1 MASLGGDDKLD
12 LNVGDR
18 VEFADTATTSR
29 VEPLPL
35 LRVEEAD
42 LPGRRVR
49 LSGEPEPGVG
59 RRPEL
64 HPYLRRWDQRDAPRR
79 PRKGSGAAARL
90 RRGAVPVE
98 EGTWLPLEDG
108 VEVYFAPGGTYR
120 PGDHWLIPART
131 ATGAEEWPVDAA
143 RKPLL
148 RAPGGIQVHYAPLGW
163 VYGEGEV
170 SDLRMTFAPLAAPV
184 PAAEAEASARTEAA
198 EAGANGGAH
207 RLLRPKT

>member
-1 MASLGGDDKLD
+1 
-12 LNVGDR
+12 
-18 VEFADTATTSR
+18 
-29 VEPLPL
+29 
-35 LRVEEAD
+35 VEEVD

-79 PRKGSGAAARL
+79 PRKGGGAAAARL
-90 RRGAVPVE
+90 RRGAVPIE
-98 EGTWLPLEDG
+98 EGHWVPLEDG

-120 PGDHWLIPART
+120 SGDHWLVPART
-131 ATGAEEWPVDAA
+131 ATGAVEWPVNAA

-148 RAPGGIQVHYAPLGW
+148 RAPDGIQVHYAPLGW
-163 VYGEGEV
+163 VFGEGEV

-184 PAAEAEASARTEAA
+184 PAAEATARTEAA
-198 EAGANGGAH
+198 EPEADGGSTEVPG
-207 RLLRPKT
+207 R